1 MNLYIF
7 QGAERVSTR
16 YHQHG
21 SLAIVAE
28 SISQAIHWA
37 ERQLICSDDDHAPG
51 SEIVHEDGCYPL
63 IGDRATVHIYPLAD
77 DHDLPDQIAPA
88 RFLTFPDAG
97 CC

>member
-21 SLAIVAE
+21 SLAIVAR
-28 SISQAIHWA
+28 SVDQAIYWA
-37 ERQLICSDDDHAPG
+37 ERQLICSHDDRDPEN
-51 SEIVHEDGCYPL
+51 EIVHEDDCYPL
-63 IGDRATVHIYPLAD
+63 IGDRAIVHTYPLEGD
-77 DHDLPDQIAPA
+77 GKDTSQ
-88 RFLTFPDAG
+88 FLTFPDAG

>member
-21 SLAIVAE
+21 SLAIVA
-28 SISQAIHWA
+28 SSVDQAIYWA
-37 ERQLICSDDDHAPG
+37 ERQLICSDDDHDPRN
-51 SEIVHEDGCYPL
+51 EIVHEDGCYPL